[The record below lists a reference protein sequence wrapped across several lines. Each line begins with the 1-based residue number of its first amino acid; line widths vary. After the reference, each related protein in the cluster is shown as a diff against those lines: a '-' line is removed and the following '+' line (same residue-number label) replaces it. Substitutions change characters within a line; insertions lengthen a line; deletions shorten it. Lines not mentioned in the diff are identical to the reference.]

1 MLRDLIK
8 FPHLKSS
15 LGGVWEVKDRVI
27 CVILFSPKE
36 TNLELLKMWALADG
50 GSGGGAEI
58 KPGNSPLRPRGCA
71 GDGPRPHSGN
81 QVDQHLSRDMQG
93 TEG

>member
-15 LGGVWEVKDRVI
+15 LGGVREVKDRVI
-27 CVILFSPKE
+27 YVILFSPNE
-36 TNLELLKMWALADG
+36 TNLELLKMWALAEG
-50 GSGGGAEI
+50 GSRGGAEI
-58 KPGNSPLRPRGCA
+58 KPDKPLRPRGCA
-71 GDGPRPHSGN
+71 ADAPRPHSGN
-81 QVDQHLSRDMQG
+81 QVDQHLPRDMQG

>member
-50 GSGGGAEI
+50 GSGGEQ
-58 KPGNSPLRPRGCA
+58 R
-71 GDGPRPHSGN
+71 
-81 QVDQHLSRDMQG
+81 
-93 TEG
+93 